1 MISYTLIEN
10 ELELENSCSLMRD
23 ASILMIDTEFVKT
36 RTFFASLSI
45 LQVFDGKSL
54 YIIDAIKIKNRTPK
68 FKLGQND
75 E

>member
-10 ELELENSCSLMRD
+10 ELELEKSCLLFRD

-45 LQVFDGKSL
+45 LQIFDGKNL
-54 YIIDAIKIKNRTPK
+54 YI
-68 FKLGQND
+68 F
-75 E
+75 EV